1 MLFFFSF
8 AFKIGEM
15 RVSESGLKGVVSCQP
30 VVHALTK
37 STKMCSPVIIV
48 AVSVEGGHKK
58 AEGNVFHSE

>member
-1 MLFFFSF
+1 
-8 AFKIGEM
+8 M